1 MGESQH
7 EILNELL
14 QEVLE
19 HLDQENEIRKGD
31 DPEFAARAWEV
42 VSKLRLIS
50 TKVCFVELTIDAEE
64 DEVDT
69 SPFDEVAKQ
78 YDGASCNSS
87 LIGEGYIFTD
97 PTQVPECMKAL
108 TKKAEEL
115 KLIALIERMTL
126 DELLLSD
133 IDLN

>member
-14 QEVLE
+14 EEVLE
-19 HLDQENEIRKGD
+19 HLDHENEIRKGD

-78 YDGASCNSS
+78 YDGALCNSL

-108 TKKAEEL
+108 TEKAEEL
-115 KLIALIERMTL
+115 KLVVLVERMTL
-126 DELLLSD
+126 DELLLAD

>member
-7 EILNELL
+7 EILDELL

-19 HLDQENEIRKGD
+19 HLDHENEIQKGD
-31 DPEFAARAWEV
+31 DPQFAARAWEV

-50 TKVCFVELTIDAEE
+50 TKVFFVELTVDVE
-64 DEVDT
+64 DDEFDT
-69 SPFDEVAKQ
+69 SPFDEIAKQ
-78 YDGASCNSS
+78 YDGALCDSS

-97 PTQVPECMKAL
+97 PTQVPDCMKAL

-115 KLIALIERMTL
+115 QVSVLIERMTL
-126 DELLLSD
+126 DEQLLSD
-133 IDLN
+133 IELN